1 MPLKSGTS
9 QIVISHN
16 IRQLMN
22 DGYPQEQA
30 KAIAYSEARRS
41 ARDAKTRRKLTKT
54 KTTKARKKK

>member
-16 IRQLMN
+16 IKQLMD

-30 KAIAYSEARRS
+30 KAIAYAEARRS
-41 ARDAKTRRKLTKT
+41 ARNVKTRRKLLRKSVKT
-54 KTTKARKKK
+54 RKKK